1 MIPLPLLHAVPMTAR
16 TIDDRL
22 IALACVASAVALL
35 WIWFPGHARTIRRRI
50 DRAGIARS
58 MAMLMLL
65 LAVLP
70 LVVPV
75 DHIFGHV
82 DVTGPNESAIH
93 AAHCHG
99 SPGSCADAPL
109 TSGPGQLLMSDPLL
123 MSPAML
129 TVRMQT
135 FAATLAGRTV
145 LPDLRPP
152 IA

>member
-1 MIPLPLLHAVPMTAR
+1 MVLTPLHVASAPVHTLDARLL
-16 TIDDRL
+16 
-22 IALACVASAVALL
+22 ALACIASAVALL
-35 WIWFPGHARTIRRRI
+35 WIWFPGHARAIRRRI

-58 MAMLMLL
+58 LAVVMLFM
-65 LAVLP
+65 AVLP

-82 DVTGPNESAIH
+82 DVTGPGESALH

-135 FAATLAGRTV
+135 FAVVLAGRTV